1 MGRNVWGDGIVE
13 NVKWMIKR
21 WGVLF
26 IMLLAVIIASAIILK
41 QSRQKETD
49 VLMED
54 REHSIGASVNS
65 HEVKSIEDAAGKS
78 ADDYSLDS
86 SDVFQKSEKC
96 LITEDEKRQLQEQV
110 LAAAEQVKEVYRDI
124 EVIGSSSFASNIVDF
139 TGEQCKEVVALF
151 GQAGFVSITE
161 DCNMVN
167 PEKIQSFYSDYLEKR
182 DSMFTIYEVNP
193 DGLIGAF
200 TFIYRDDKLQTY
212 YVGIGWQQGG
222 TPEIRSTLVNNIAEM
237 KLTEKGYFIYSYEI
251 LIPHSSLRQYWR
263 IMPISDQ
270 CRELTEKYISRLSYV
285 NYNML
290 VTNWDSSNV
299 GDILMPCMFED
310 IYRIYTGEILKA
322 ENQVIPA
329 ELYEQI
335 MTTYFPVSVEKVREL
350 CGYDEDSGTYPYKMI
365 YSRPYPP
372 FGEVV
377 DYAEN
382 NDGTITL
389 YIDGVW
395 PDYNSDYAFTNIV
408 VVQPFEDGTFRY
420 LSNAIE
426 KRELEIPI
434 ITGTEG

>member
-1 MGRNVWGDGIVE
+1 
-13 NVKWMIKR
+13 
-21 WGVLF
+21 
-26 IMLLAVIIASAIILK
+26 
-41 QSRQKETD
+41 
-49 VLMED
+49 
-54 REHSIGASVNS
+54 
-65 HEVKSIEDAAGKS
+65 
-78 ADDYSLDS
+78 
-86 SDVFQKSEKC
+86 
-96 LITEDEKRQLQEQV
+96 
-110 LAAAEQVKEVYRDI
+110 
-124 EVIGSSSFASNIVDF
+124 
-139 TGEQCKEVVALF
+139 
-151 GQAGFVSITE
+151 
-161 DCNMVN
+161 MVN

-222 TPEIRSTLVNNIAEM
+222 TPEIRSTLVNNIEEM

-350 CGYDEDSGTYPYKMI
+350 CGYDEGSGTYPYKMI

-382 NDGTITL
+382 DDGTITL